1 MRWTPH
7 GAQLLAQVRCAVLN
21 GDILE
26 KWKDQEKA
34 STTPMDPKVQQF
46 LERLQLTEAWK
57 PQCS

>member
-21 GDILE
+21 GDMLE

-34 STTPMDPKVQQF
+34 STTPMDHEVQQF
-46 LERLQLTEAWK
+46 RERLQLA
-57 PQCS
+57 